1 MLALLIHLI
10 ITVES
15 TGSRSGSDSSAA
27 ADPLGMCE
35 RAMQNF
41 FATVCTNR
49 LTEPGIDPSSTCKGI
64 GSRPS
69 FAFCTEAAAKD
80 ANFDISKCKA
90 MIEELYPSAASMLQ
104 SCSPND
110 RDLVRHNAVPMT
122 ELSVV
127 GLSEV
132 GPRPHY
138 RAYADA
144 NLDRRDAGSAGGS
157 ETNIPPPPSRFVAI
171 KDWTAK
177 QPVQSQGPS
186 LIRRNAETSAEIQDM
201 MEKGII
207 QGGAKDRA
215 PKQDRVSTSIH
226 QQSTLSFLLIGCILF
241 ALGYL
246 FSTYIERSRKKR
258 AVYLTLLGR
267 AEV

>member
-1 MLALLIHLI
+1 M
-10 ITVES
+10 
-15 TGSRSGSDSSAA
+15 
-27 ADPLGMCE
+27 
-35 RAMQNF
+35 
-41 FATVCTNR
+41 
-49 LTEPGIDPSSTCKGI
+49 TEP
-64 GSRPS
+64 
-69 FAFCTEAAAKD
+69 
-80 ANFDISKCKA
+80 
-90 MIEELYPSAASMLQ
+90 
-104 SCSPND
+104 
-110 RDLVRHNAVPMT
+110 
-122 ELSVV
+122 SV
-127 GLSEV
+127 V

-138 RAYADA
+138 RVYVDE
-144 NLDRRDAGSAGGS
+144 AGSAGGS
-157 ETNIPPPPSRFVAI
+157 E
-171 KDWTAK
+171 TAK

-258 AVYLTLLGR
+258 AVYLTLLG
-267 AEV
+267 